1 MKRSAK
7 VGLGVLLIA
16 ALAAGYGVY
25 WWHEISLDRAA
36 VASRPTEEH
45 IAIATEIRKLV
56 VSTDPKDRAR
66 VTSELEKLEERDRE
80 RVLAVLAE
88 DSAAEVR
95 LAAIPHIKRLK
106 DRIPAARAVLVKLIQ
121 SDESG
126 EVREAAREALGGGK

>member
-1 MKRSAK
+1 
-7 VGLGVLLIA
+7 
-16 ALAAGYGVY
+16 
-25 WWHEISLDRAA
+25 
-36 VASRPTEEH
+36 
-45 IAIATEIRKLV
+45 V

-88 DSAAEVR
+88 DSAAEVL